1 MRFELMEG
9 GVSRGH
15 FTTQDQAESRAE
27 QLADDRGHTL
37 KAWDRVFNTS
47 SHAICEDDDGAPV
60 SVFTVRA
67 VSEGKGARE

>member
-15 FTTQDQAESRAE
+15 FATQDQAESHAE
-27 QLADDRGHTL
+27 QLADERGHTL
-37 KAWDRVFNTS
+37 KAWDRVFNKS
-47 SHAICEDDDGAPV
+47 SHAICEDADGGPV

-67 VSEGKGARE
+67 ISK